1 MDPND
6 AGIIEELTLL
16 LLDLTSWRE
25 DSMGT
30 TVRRAWKG
38 YPFETLD
45 ALDAKGFLTQGRR
58 AKSVYLTD
66 AGVTRAAELRQK
78 YLR

>member
-1 MDPND
+1 MDTND
-6 AGIIEELTLL
+6 AVIEELTLL
-16 LLDLTSWRE
+16 LLDLTSWTE

-45 ALDAKGFLTQGRR
+45 TLEGKGLLTQGRR

-66 AGVTRAAELRQK
+66 AGATRAAELRKK
-78 YLR
+78 YLG

>member
-1 MDPND
+1 MDAND
-6 AGIIEELTLL
+6 AVIEELTLL

-25 DSMGT
+25 DSMGA

-45 ALDAKGFLTQGRR
+45 ALEAKGLLTQGRR

-66 AGVTRAAELRQK
+66 TGAMRAAELRKK
-78 YLR
+78 YLG

>member
-1 MDPND
+1 
-6 AGIIEELTLL
+6 
-16 LLDLTSWRE
+16 
-25 DSMGT
+25 MGA

-45 ALDAKGFLTQGRR
+45 ALEAKGLLTQGRR

-66 AGVTRAAELRQK
+66 TGAMRAAELRKK
-78 YLR
+78 YLG

>member
-6 AGIIEELTLL
+6 AGVIEELTLL
-16 LLDLTSWRE
+16 LLGLTSWRE

-30 TVRRAWKG
+30 TLRRAWKG

-45 ALDAKGFLTQGRR
+45 ALDAKGLLTQGRR
-58 AKSVYLTD
+58 AKSVYLTA
-66 AGVTRAAELRQK
+66 AGVTRAAELRKK
-78 YLR
+78 YLG

>member
-1 MDPND
+1 MDAND
-6 AGIIEELTLL
+6 AIIEELTLL

-25 DSMGT
+25 DGLGA

-45 ALDAKGFLTQGRR
+45 ALEAKGFLTQGRR

-66 AGVTRAAELRQK
+66 TGAMRAAELRRK
-78 YLR
+78 YLG

>member
-1 MDPND
+1 MDLND
-6 AGIIEELTLL
+6 AGVIEELTLL

-38 YPFETLD
+38 YPSRRWMRSTPR
-45 ALDAKGFLTQGRR
+45 ASSRR
-58 AKSVYLTD
+58 ADERSRSV
-66 AGVTRAAELRQK
+66 
-78 YLR
+78 

>member
-1 MDPND
+1 VE
-6 AGIIEELTLL
+6 GL
-16 LLDLTSWRE
+16 
-25 DSMGT
+25 
-30 TVRRAWKG
+30 
-38 YPFETLD
+38 PFETLD

-58 AKSVYLTD
+58 AKSVCLTD

>member
-1 MDPND
+1 MDAND
-6 AGIIEELTLL
+6 TVIEELTLL

-25 DSMGT
+25 DGMGT

-45 ALDAKGFLTQGRR
+45 ALEGKGLLTQGRR
-58 AKSVYLTD
+58 TKSVYLTD
-66 AGVTRAAELRQK
+66 AGARRAAELRRK
-78 YLR
+78 YLA